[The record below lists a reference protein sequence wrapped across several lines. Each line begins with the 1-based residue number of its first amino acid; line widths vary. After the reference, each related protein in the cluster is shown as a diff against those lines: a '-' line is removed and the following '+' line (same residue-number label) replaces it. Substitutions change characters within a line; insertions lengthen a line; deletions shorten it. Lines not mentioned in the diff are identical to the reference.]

1 MSLRL
6 FVALE
11 PTEGVRREARRAE
24 EHLGSTLPRL
34 RARYAAPDAVH
45 LTLVFLGAVEEASVA
60 ALERAAG
67 GVART
72 TRPFGCTTAGLGAFP
87 SARRPSVLWL
97 GLDENG
103 DALSGLQRD
112 LERALGAFVER
123 DERKRFV
130 PHLTLARIAG
140 LGGTPRDA
148 VAEALRG
155 FRPERASWYVDALVL
170 FQSELGPAGARH
182 TPLARLP
189 LAAPVT
195 GEHG

>member
-6 FVALE
+6 FLALE
-11 PTEGVRREARRAE
+11 PSDGVRREAGRAE
-24 EHLGSTLPRL
+24 EHLGAALPGL

-45 LTLVFLGAVEEASVA
+45 LTLVFLGAVDEGRVA

-72 TRPFGCTTAGLGAFP
+72 ARPFRCATAGLGAFP

-97 GLDENG
+97 GLDQDG

-112 LERALGAFVER
+112 LERALGAFLQR
-123 DERKRFV
+123 DERRRFV
-130 PHLTLARIAG
+130 PHLTLARVTG

-148 VAEALRG
+148 VAEALRA
-155 FRPERASWYVDALVL
+155 FRPERAPWYVEALVL

-189 LAAPVT
+189 LAAPVA